1 MIKLGIIG
9 TGGMAEYQAKKFSEM
24 NTCQLWACKDQHAEH
39 AQRFAG
45 KFRIP
50 HWYTDLESMLVDTDG
65 SCDAYTCAVLD
76 ERHTYIGKNILVSK
90 RPLLMEKPL
99 SRTLSEAQELAELAQ
114 KIKVSNLVN
123 FSKRNAPALWAL
135 YKFLRNNYLG
145 HIFSVKAEYQQSWV
159 VTNCWGDWMSTP
171 RWRWR
176 LQPQKS
182 TAGVIGDLGSHVV
195 DALILLFGQLIPKD
209 TPQIIN
215 LEEAMKRSL
224 IPSRHLET
232 DFYDDKGTVPVKASV
247 TFTAPSIDGNDII
260 GTIDLSWINL
270 EANDQ
275 FKITVY
281 GEKGYALLDLS
292 LSKHQIYLYDL
303 NHNIEEIVAHPAI
316 PSTYETFINHVQ
328 QIPQDPEIPLPDFKQ
343 GYFVQKTLDELF
355 SGVLPS

>member
-39 AQRFAG
+39 AQRFAE

-50 HWYTDLESMLVDTDG
+50 HWYTDLESMLSDPDG

-76 ERHTYIGKNILVSK
+76 ERHAYIAKTILAAK

-99 SRTLSEAQELAELAQ
+99 SRTLSEAQGLADLAQ
-114 KIKVSNLVN
+114 KTKIPILVN

-135 YKFLRNNYLG
+135 YKLLKNNYLG
-145 HIFSVKAEYQQSWV
+145 HIYSVKAEYQQSWV
-159 VTNCWGDWMSTP
+159 ATNCWGDWMSTP

-182 TAGVIGDLGSHVV
+182 TAGVIGDLGSHIV
-195 DALILLFGQLIPKD
+195 DALILLFGQLLPKD
-209 TPQIIN
+209 TSQIIS
-215 LEEAMKRSL
+215 LDDAMKHSL
-224 IPSRHLET
+224 IPLRNLDAS
-232 DFYDDKGTVPVKASV
+232 FFDDQGTVPVKASV
-247 TFTAPSIDGNDII
+247 TFTSPSIDGSNIS

-270 EANDQ
+270 QANDQ
-275 FKITVY
+275 FKITVS
-281 GEKGYALLDLS
+281 GEKGYVLLDLS

-303 NHNIEEIVAHPAI
+303 NHNIEEIVTHPAI
-316 PSTYETFINHVQ
+316 PSTYETFISQVQ
-328 QIPQDPEIPLPDFKQ
+328 QIPQEQSFPLPNFTQ
-343 GYFVQKTLDELF
+343 GYLVQKTLNELF
-355 SGVLPS
+355 LGVLPS